1 MVAYGHLIGDFPD
14 VINPEQL
21 LIDRVVFIVCKT
33 FQGPQTDVEV
43 QLQIIKLILAL
54 VLSNTSQVII

>member
-33 FQGPQTDVEV
+33 FQGPQTDAAI
-43 QLQIIKLILAL
+43 QLQIIKVKFLIILIC
-54 VLSNTSQVII
+54 NYFF